1 MGVSGSTRFSQ
12 QLSSAR
18 YGVIIGLMTCFVL
31 GILISTFYT
40 LHRLHADAI
49 KAHFDL
55 GAMYAR
61 TFEEHLTQSSSFI
74 DRTLAVQID
83 EITSGKPPEQRG
95 QSFTA
100 SLRQMPYLRS
110 LSLIDSAGIVIASSN
125 PLNRGIKVTGD
136 YLPATTQSADVLRIG
151 RPWSGRDFSNGQERA
166 DSAPVTPDEL
176 GFIPLLRM
184 FDHNGAPHG
193 LVATL
198 NPDYFINY
206 YRQMLGYAEDQVELL
221 RYDGTALLYTGERG
235 SLGDIA
241 RTRAFIAGLGET
253 ESGKFEDE
261 EPGQSPRLVSYRTSR
276 HFPLVVVT
284 QMDRNRALEQW
295 KEERRRLL
303 LVVVPSL
310 ALVVSASLLL
320 YRRQQRIQIERIESE
335 RREYEKF
342 AATVFATVAEAVL
355 ATDAESRIVL
365 VNPALSRVTGYSEDE
380 LIGKTPALFSSG
392 RHEAA
397 FFRQM
402 WSALKQSGYWEGEIH
417 NRRKDGRPWI
427 VWTSISRV
435 CDADGRVTHYV
446 AGYTD
451 VTERKQMEESL
462 RLAKEE
468 AESATNAKSAFLAS
482 MSHEIRTPM
491 NGVIGMTDVLLDTGL
506 NEEQRQYAEIV
517 RKSGENLLEIVND
530 ILDFSKIE
538 AHRLTLE
545 ETPFDLRS
553 TLEDTLELLAG
564 RAHTK
569 GLEIIGLLDPTLP
582 RQISG
587 DPGRLRQ
594 ILMNL
599 AGNAIKF
606 TENGEV
612 SVRASLLAS
621 DNETVQIG
629 FQVKDTGIGIPADR
643 IEAIFEPFTQAD
655 DSTTRKFGGTGLGL
669 AICKQLCQLMGGE
682 IGAESETG
690 KGSTFRFSAR
700 FTIVPEPAEQTPRF
714 APLEDVKILVVD
726 NNETSRQLLTDL
738 LSGWGCRCAAA
749 DGGPGALELLREAQA
764 AGEPFSIALLDQN
777 MPGMDGFSLATQIH
791 KEPTHAG
798 TLLVMLTFIGKRCD
812 GAAMQSA
819 GLSDCLTK
827 PIRQQQLY
835 DCLALL
841 KGRRFGGF
849 SAATG
854 YPAAG
859 QSIDKTSRSSA
870 RILLAEDNQVNQVV
884 ALALLKKLGYR
895 ADVAANGLE
904 ALDALSRIPYD
915 LILMDCQ
922 MPQMDGFEATAA
934 IRNPASKVLDHSVP
948 IIAMTANA
956 LQGDHDR
963 CIKAGMNDYLVKPV
977 TQERLKKIIG
987 KWLNN
992 TEDTPEQRMEEC
1004 TAVQTPPAPPE
1015 TFDPS
1020 WLQNQLG
1027 SVSIMKEIL
1036 EIAIE
1041 DIPERIEQLS
1051 ASLKEGDQAG
1061 VQQYVHTLK
1070 GITGNIAAGAL
1081 RSTAIRIENALG
1093 KNDPQET
1100 GRLLLQARAQAA
1112 ELISALEQWKAE
1124 H

>member
-1 MGVSGSTRFSQ
+1 MDASGSTGISKQ
-12 QLSSAR
+12 VSAAR
-18 YGVIIGLMTCFVL
+18 YGVVIGLMACFVL

-40 LHRLHADAI
+40 LHRLRADAI

-61 TFEEHLTQSSSFI
+61 TFEDHLTQSNNFI
-74 DRTLAVQID
+74 DRTLAAQID

-95 QSFTA
+95 QAFRA
-100 SLRQMPYLRS
+100 ALRQMPYLRS
-110 LSLIDSAGIVIASSN
+110 LSLIDSGGIVVASSN
-125 PLNRGIKVTGD
+125 PLNLGKKVAGD
-136 YLPATTQSADVLRIG
+136 YLPESTESAAVLRIG
-151 RPWSGRDFSNGQERA
+151 RPWSGRDFADGHERV

-176 GFIPLLRM
+176 GFIPLLRL
-184 FDHNGAPHG
+184 FDHNGASHA
-193 LVATL
+193 LVATI

-206 YRQMLGYAEDQVELL
+206 YRQMLGNMKDQVELL
-221 RYDGTALLYTGERG
+221 RYDGAALLYTGEKG

-241 RTRAFIAGLGET
+241 RMRAFIAGLGEK
-253 ESGKFEDE
+253 ESGKLENE
-261 EPGQSPRLVSYRTSR
+261 EPGQSPSLFSYRASR
-276 HFPLVVVT
+276 LFPLVVVT
-284 QMDRNRALEQW
+284 QMDRNRALAQW
-295 KEERRRLL
+295 EKERQRLL

-365 VNPALSRVTGYSEDE
+365 VNPALSRLTGYTKDE
-380 LIGKTPALFSSG
+380 LIGQTPALFSSG
-392 RHEAA
+392 RHDAA

-402 WSALKQSGYWEGEIH
+402 WSALKQSGYWEGEIY

-446 AGYTD
+446 VGYSD

-462 RLAKEE
+462 RSAKEE

-491 NGVIGMTDVLLDTGL
+491 NGVIGMTGLLLDTGL
-506 NEEQRQYAEIV
+506 DAEQRQYAEIV
-517 RKSGENLLEIVND
+517 RKSGENLLDIVND

-538 AHRLTLE
+538 AHRLSLE
-545 ETPFDLRS
+545 EMPFDLRS

-564 RAHTK
+564 RAHAK
-569 GLEIIGLLDPTLP
+569 GLEIIGLVDPALP

-606 TENGEV
+606 TESGEI
-612 SVRASLLAS
+612 SVRAELLAS
-621 DNETVQIG
+621 DDETVQIR
-629 FQVKDTGIGIPADR
+629 FLVQDTGIGIPADR
-643 IEAIFEPFTQAD
+643 VDAIFEPFTQAD
-655 DSTTRKFGGTGLGL
+655 DSTTRRFGGTGLGL

-682 IGAESETG
+682 IGAESEVG

-700 FTIVPEPAEQTPRF
+700 FKNVPAPTEPAPHF
-714 APLEDVKILVVD
+714 ASLEGLKILVVD
-726 NNETSRQLLTDL
+726 DNGTSRQLLTGL
-738 LSGWGCRCAAA
+738 LSGWGCRYEAAA
-749 DGGPGALELLREAQA
+749 DGPGALELLRKAQA
-764 AGEPFSIALLDQN
+764 AGEPFSIALLDQH
-777 MPGMDGFSLATQIH
+777 MPDLDGFSLAALIR
-791 KEPTHAG
+791 KEPAHAD
-798 TLLVMLTFIGKRCD
+798 TLLVMLTSIGNRGD
-812 GAAMQSA
+812 AAAIHSA
-819 GLSDCLTK
+819 GLSGCLTK
-827 PIRQQQLY
+827 PIRKQQLY

-841 KGRRFGGF
+841 KGGQTSGV
-849 SAATG
+849 AAKPGRSGT
-854 YPAAG
+854 G
-859 QSIDKTSRSSA
+859 QSVNETSRSGA
-870 RILLAEDNQVNQVV
+870 KILLAEDNQVNQVV
-884 ALALLKKLGYR
+884 ALALLKKLGYE
-895 ADVAANGLE
+895 ADVAANGIE
-904 ALDALSRIPYD
+904 ALEALSRIHYD
-915 LILMDCQ
+915 LVLMDCQ
-922 MPQMDGFEATAA
+922 MPQMDGFEATAI
-934 IRNPASKVLDHSVP
+934 IRDPVSNVFDHSVP

-956 LQGDHDR
+956 LQGDRER
-963 CIKAGMNDYLVKPV
+963 CMKAGMNDYLGKPV
-977 TQERLKKIIG
+977 TPETLKNVLE
-987 KWLNN
+987 KWLNK
-992 TEDTPEQRMEEC
+992 PEQPPELQMKDC
-1004 TAVQTPPAPPE
+1004 TATQTPPTALE

-1027 SVSIMKEIL
+1027 SVSVMKDIL
-1036 EIAIE
+1036 AIAIE

-1051 ASLKEGDQAG
+1051 AALEAGDQAG
-1061 VQQYVHTLK
+1061 VRQYVHTLK

-1081 RSTAIRIENALG
+1081 RSTAVRIEQALEE
-1093 KNDPQET
+1093 NDPQET
-1100 GRLLLQARAQAA
+1100 DRLLRQAQEQADG
-1112 ELISALEQWKAE
+1112 LISALQQWKAE